1 MPRPLSLLFQGTVLT
16 TLTSAAAFTVWTK
29 HSQFEPI
36 DPSTD
41 PTVNSSL
48 YRKYNPN
55 QNPSLKDV
63 CVRRIALIKIDPDL
77 VKDADQGGSKL
88 VDRFAQGVWGGFGKS
103 YSHRRDGIVMFGRYL
118 STAVPLRRDKT

>member
-1 MPRPLSLLFQGTVLT
+1 MPRPLSLFFQGTVLT

-48 YRKYNPN
+48 YKKYNPN
-55 QNPSLKDV
+55 RNPALTDV
-63 CVRRIALIKIDPDL
+63 CVRRIALVKIDPDL
-77 VKDADQGGSKL
+77 VWDFNEGGTKL
-88 VDRFAQGVWGGFGKS
+88 VERFTQGVWGGFGKFRS
-103 YSHRRDGIVMFGRYL
+103 
-118 STAVPLRRDKT
+118 